1 MDRKIS
7 VQEEDVQG
15 GGGRCLVITEMMLG
29 YRLIVCNL
37 DLKISFEDL
46 YQSGRLFQSSVVM

>member
-15 GGGRCLVITEMMLG
+15 GGGGEVFSHYRNDAGLQTYCLQLRIENFL
-29 YRLIVCNL
+29 
-37 DLKISFEDL
+37 
-46 YQSGRLFQSSVVM
+46 